1 MLPGLWRLFS
11 VRFLWHCCLP
21 VRQETLR
28 PVFKSSKCIF
38 NPSHVL
44 ALPCSW
50 MHCFM
55 CARSVSAILL
65 RDWWYQIN
73 NSIQSAKL
81 SPAKC
86 ESHGGDNPAL
96 YQWITRARAHA
107 RTHERGACTCTRTR
121 HTHEV
126 FAHFIVLPWTVFVR
140 LYKAWFILTCWA
152 FQHVPCALTLPVFG
166 GRVFV
171 VTHRVLCVHCHAFVR
186 LCSNKK
192 QQQTTTWTWTLL

>member
-11 VRFLWHCCLP
+11 VRFVWHCCLP

-38 NPSHVL
+38 NLSQVL

-50 MHCFM
+50 MHRFM

-86 ESHGGDNPAL
+86 ESHGGDNTAL
-96 YQWITRARAHA
+96 YQSITRARAHMNA
-107 RTHERGACTCTRTR
+107 APRTCTRTR
-121 HTHEV
+121 HTHEGV
-126 FAHFIVLPWTVFVR
+126 CTFYCFALDSICAPLQSMVYTYLLGLSACPMCTYLTRFWRTCFRCYTPCFACPLP
-140 LYKAWFILTCWA
+140 
-152 FQHVPCALTLPVFG
+152 
-166 GRVFV
+166 
-171 VTHRVLCVHCHAFVR
+171 CVCKVA
-186 LCSNKK
+186 
-192 QQQTTTWTWTLL
+192 

>member
-11 VRFLWHCCLP
+11 VRFVWHCCLP

-38 NPSHVL
+38 NLSQVL

-50 MHCFM
+50 MHRFM

-86 ESHGGDNPAL
+86 ESHGGDNTAL
-96 YQWITRARAHA
+96 YQSITRARAHMNA
-107 RTHERGACTCTRTR
+107 AHAHAHAHDTLTRCLHILLFCLGQYLCAFTK
-121 HTHEV
+121 HGLYLPVGPFSMSDVHLPYPFLEDV
-126 FAHFIVLPWTVFVR
+126 FSLLHTVFCVSTAMR
-140 LYKAWFILTCWA
+140 L
-152 FQHVPCALTLPVFG
+152 
-166 GRVFV
+166 
-171 VTHRVLCVHCHAFVR
+171 
-186 LCSNKK
+186 
-192 QQQTTTWTWTLL
+192 